1 MSTNAGRMLRNSI
14 VGVVCSALTCAADMP
29 FAAASPTVSADV
41 STLSPPVDYHPTQR
55 LTWRPPANTNAQ
67 RLVITKPG
75 VYDLDSGR
83 DVVIEAPRRIDGPV
97 HLRGGRHV
105 TWIGGHIRIPRP
117 SSPSYATARRGLVVS
132 DHNGTRGNPR
142 RYGPSR
148 PGRVIH
154 LEGLLID
161 GPGLAE
167 GVNTNAPSA
176 DVQIENTR
184 IVGVGFENSDDRD
197 GVRGWPGKN
206 HPDVIQTWGSQRS
219 LRIDGLTGTSAY
231 QGIFLKEDAK
241 DSVKGQIWLRRVD
254 VRAIEKTGSDG
265 VRYAGH
271 RMFSRYS
278 GKSGRVY
285 LDAGTVRVASHRR
298 SGWNHL
304 RPKSGNSGFW
314 RGRYWDSSRRRH
326 VLETPPSSAQ
336 FADALGDE
344 RPTRVGRDRFGQ
356 FAEWAGSGIVDWSGR
371 QAGRV
376 YEATP
381 GAAEYVPAAA
391 AGASYVSPGYLATSG
406 R

>member
-1 MSTNAGRMLRNSI
+1 
-14 VGVVCSALTCAADMP
+14 MP
-29 FAAASPTVSADV
+29 SAAASSTASAD
-41 STLSPPVDYHPTQR
+41 LSAAPRPAEYHPSER
-55 LTWRPPANTNAQ
+55 LSWRPPTNTNAQ

-117 SSPSYATARRGLVVS
+117 SRPSYATARRGLVVS

-142 RYGPSR
+142 KYGQSR
-148 PGRVIH
+148 PGRIIH

-161 GPGLAE
+161 GPGLSE
-167 GVNTNAPSA
+167 GINTNAPSA

-184 IVGVGFENSDDRD
+184 IVGVAFENSDDRD

-206 HPDVIQTWGSQRS
+206 HPDIIQTWGSQRS

-231 QGIFLKEDAK
+231 QGIFLKEDAG
-241 DSVKGQIWLRRVD
+241 DSVKGPIWLRRID

-278 GKSGRVY
+278 RKSGRVHV
-285 LDAGTVRVASHRR
+285 DAGTVRVKSHQR

-304 RPKSGNSGFW
+304 RPKSGSSGFW
-314 RGRYWDSSRRRH
+314 RGRYWDSSRWRH

-336 FADALGDE
+336 FTDALGDE
-344 RPTRVGRDRFGQ
+344 RPTRVGSDRLGQ
-356 FAEWAGSGIVDWSGR
+356 FAEWGGSGIVDWSGR
-371 QAGRV
+371 RPGRL
-376 YEATP
+376 YEATSRTR
-381 GAAEYVPAAA
+381 EYVPVGKVGIA
-391 AGASYVSPGYLATSG
+391 YVSPGYAAGSG